1 MSRDFDFETPAQ
13 SQQKRVDFQ
22 KVFFNP
28 QEGINLIRIVSLN
41 GQSFKSHFTNT
52 KTGEKKFVKCPGS
65 GCPICIE
72 GKNKATTRYLLKII
86 DRKTG
91 DLKVWEFGSQ
101 IKTQIQEF
109 VNDIKNKIASKE
121 TDATDNLTEYNVEV
135 RRRAPGANPL
145 YGISVRERIT
155 NDPRQQNVVTSDAK
169 VITEDTIDLKE
180 LTKPWTVERINS
192 QIYGIESGSPAP
204 QAATATTAA
213 APAPKVSYP
222 SAGTAAVSKPD
233 VQALAKGASALGAED
248 DSWLN

>member
-1 MSRDFDFETPAQ
+1 MSKEFDFETPAQ
-13 SQQKRVDFQ
+13 TQQKRIDFQ

-28 QEGINLIRIVSLN
+28 EKGINLIRIVSLN
-41 GQSFKSHFTNT
+41 GQSFKSHYMAT
-52 KTGEKKFVKCPGS
+52 KTGEKKFVKCPGA

-101 IKTQIQEF
+101 IKTQIQEY
-109 VNDIKNKIASKE
+109 VNDIKARLASGQ
-121 TDATDNLTEYNVEV
+121 TDPDDKLTEYNVEV
-135 RRRAPGANPL
+135 RRREPGANPL

-155 NDPRQQNVVTSDAK
+155 NDPRQAAVVAADAK
-169 VITEDTIDLKE
+169 VIAADTIDLKE
-180 LTKPWTVERINS
+180 LTKPWSVERINS
-192 QIYGIESGSPAP
+192 QIYGIESAGSPAP
-204 QAATATTAA
+204 QTSTAA

-233 VQALAKGASALGAED
+233 VKALAQGASALGSED